1 MLGSSGIPVVL
12 GGLGGGLE
20 LWGGLGGGSA
30 VAPSCI
36 GVVDRATGVGERSLG
51 VLIATLKVT
60 S

>member
-36 GVVDRATGVGERSLG
+36 GVVDRATGFGERSLR
-51 VLIATLKVT
+51 VLIAT
-60 S
+60 